1 LRRNEEK
8 IMAEETKV
16 SKAQQKAV
24 NKYVKNNYDRINVTF
39 PKGEKEK
46 IRAHAQS
53 GGESV
58 NAFIIRAVRETMER
72 ESMGIPF
79 PDIIRED
86 VLNVIEEKEPI
97 QEPLQEPE
105 VVLETPPEVKIEPE
119 SVQETLPEVEIEPEP
134 VQEALPEVEL
144 EAFWKAAQE
153 KEEEKNSN
161 EPVFVPMNQEY
172 KELLKAEYGYS
183 NEEMEE
189 LMQPVIEKKSA
200 TPVSSVAIDPIWT
213 QTVFPDAAFS
223 KEERLDGVFFSNTRQ
238 EEKEEG
244 GESLENMIERLCREH
259 MMTAKKLKK

>member
-1 LRRNEEK
+1 MDTSFLRRNEEK

-72 ESMGIPF
+72 ESVGIPF

-97 QEPLQEPE
+97 QETLQEPE
-105 VVLETPPEVKIEPE
+105 VVLETLPEVKIEPE
-119 SVQETLPEVEIEPEP
+119 PVQETLPEVKMEPEP
-134 VQEALPEVEL
+134 EF
-144 EAFWKAAQE
+144 EAFWKAVQE
-153 KEEEKNSN
+153 KEEEENSI

-200 TPVSSVAIDPIWT
+200 APAPVSSVAIDPIWT
-213 QTVFPDAAFS
+213 QTVFPNAAFS
-223 KEERLDGVFFSNTRQ
+223 KEERLDEMFFSNTRQ
-238 EEKEEG
+238 EEKEES